1 MELVVTPFIFAEVQA
16 SFVRDQHIRQQV
28 IRDIWENPLVRV
40 EQATFLEQS
49 DAIRLL
55 RQHHDKGFSFCDTLS
70 FVVMTRMNISTA
82 VSFDRHFRQFGQF
95 VVIDGTNL

>member
-55 RQHHDKGFSFCDTLS
+55 RQHHDKSFSFCDALS
-70 FVVMTRMNISTA
+70 FVVMMRMKISVA
-82 VSFDRHFRQFGQF
+82 VTFDRHFHQFGQF
-95 VVIDGTNL
+95 EVVDGSSL